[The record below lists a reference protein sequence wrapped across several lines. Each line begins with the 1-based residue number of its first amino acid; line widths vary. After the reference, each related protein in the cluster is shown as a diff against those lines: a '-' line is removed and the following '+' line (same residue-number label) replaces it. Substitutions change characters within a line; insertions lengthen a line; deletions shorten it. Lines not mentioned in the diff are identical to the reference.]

1 MARYPKASDV
11 RIETQRPLS
20 RRSSRSPQCTWF
32 TEMLPW
38 QQVPVMVHPVKAGET
53 LKSASIQCRCMSSPL
68 VSGISGWWLEFYLF
82 YVRVGDLN
90 SADTIRA
97 SVVDPTQSLSSLYA
111 AASAPYYHNHAST
124 VSWANQC
131 HQVVSRAYFRKEG
144 EAWNSNMVGNYPGVR
159 FQGRTWSDSVYLD
172 SELGPPSGADTWTL
186 QWSAFQAARSA
197 KLTTATWEEYLAK
210 SGVAVGPQLR
220 TLDSAG
226 ADVADFRIPELVRF
240 VRDFAYPVPTVD
252 PATGLLRTSVQWSL
266 AERVDKRR
274 YFAEPGF
281 LFGLMVT
288 RPKSFS
294 TTQTQSAVDSLIQT
308 GDGFLPEDYD
318 TDPHTSLVKF
328 TNSGSVAPFSTSPL
342 GGVNAAHWM
351 DKKDLYL
358 YGDQWY
364 IPNTGTAVPSNG
376 VPYGI
381 PYPANDLVDKSY
393 PTATDAH
400 ACFVDTTNGVFG
412 LDGICSLRIASRLG
426 AADTTD

>member
-1 MARYPKASDV
+1 MARYPRGADV
-11 RIETQRPLS
+11 RIEPQRSL
-20 RRSSRSPQCTWF
+20 SSRSTRSPQLTWF
-32 TEMLPW
+32 TDMLPW
-38 QQVPVMVHPVKAGET
+38 QQVPVMCHPVKAGET
-53 LKSASIQCRCMSSPL
+53 LKAASIQCRCMSSPL

-82 YVRVGDLN
+82 YVRVGDLP
-90 SADTIRA
+90 SADTIRN
-97 SVVDPTQSLSSLYA
+97 SVIDPTQSMA
-111 AASAPYYHNHAST
+111 ALNQAALPAYYHANANT
-124 VSWANQC
+124 PCWAYLC
-131 HQVVSRAYFRKEG
+131 HQAVSRAYFRKEG
-144 EAWNSNMVGNYPGVR
+144 QNWNDFMVGSYPGVQL
-159 FQGRTWSDSVYLD
+159 QGRSWIDSVYLD
-172 SELGPPSGADTWTL
+172 SELGPPTGADTWAL

-210 SGVAVGPQLR
+210 SGVAVAPQLR
-220 TLDSAG
+220 VLDGSG
-226 ADVADFRIPELVRF
+226 ADLPDYRIPELVRF

-274 YFAEPGF
+274 FFAEPGF

-288 RPKSFS
+288 RPKTFS
-294 TTQTQSAVDSLIQT
+294 TTQTQSAVDSMIT
-308 GDGFLPEDYD
+308 SGDGFLPEDYD

-328 TNSGSVAPFSTSPL
+328 QNAGTVAPYSISPL

-381 PYPANDLVDKSY
+381 PYPSNDLLNKRY

-400 ACFVDTTNGVFG
+400 ACFVDTVNGIFG
-412 LDGICSLRIASRLG
+412 LDGICNLRIASRLG
-426 AADTTD
+426 AGDTTN